1 MNTIYKYNCQ
11 MPYGLHDMQIDKIKL
26 VNRNLKLYFQN
37 GYIKLQE
44 PLKQVEGNII
54 IKNIDL
60 DFCFV
65 YFLSENSALGNFT
78 GKKLYLVDFLKEY
91 KHFTFEVVDEL
102 YFHNQIRY
110 SGYLNLPNK
119 VSQIQLDIS
128 IYYTGN
134 IVYETEI

>member
-1 MNTIYKYNCQ
+1 
-11 MPYGLHDMQIDKIKL
+11 MPYGLYDMQIDKIKL

-54 IKNIDL
+54 IENIDL
-60 DFCFV
+60 DFCVV
-65 YFLSENSALGNFT
+65 YFISENGALGDFT
-78 GKKLYLVDFLKEY
+78 GKKLYLSDFLKEY
-91 KHFTFEVVDEL
+91 ENFTFEVIDEL
-102 YFHNQIRY
+102 YCYNQIRY

-119 VSQIQLDIS
+119 LSQIQLDIS

-134 IVYETEI
+134 IIYETT